1 MAIQQK
7 INKTGV
13 AYEVKLYLPLPL
25 QAVYNRQRIY
35 KNFINKKDAEKWE
48 REKLREIEA
57 GYVTIN
63 EDVYIMNAAEEY
75 IQENTGKWAPGTII
89 TFAGYVKNY
98 YVPHLN
104 HKPMTRLTLMDF
116 KKFATFVDNLDK
128 ATKTKHNIT
137 TYLRSFLKWAY
148 SNNYLDDV
156 MHVELD
162 NYSQKPETVR
172 DFLTMDELKLV
183 LPHIEIDDVRDI
195 ITFMAF
201 TGMRVSE
208 VCGLRFCDVDYNKRI
223 ITVSSQ
229 IYYEGGTYRLIPP
242 KCGNISSIQ
251 INQVVFNILLSQQQK
266 HRSESTDFVFYD
278 YRGMPFRKDGYLK
291 YNFEKAIVQLQ
302 DQGLLDPKKN
312 ITFHSLRHTY
322 ASMLV
327 HLNENIFTV
336 QHLLRHK
343 DFRLTYNTYAHMYP
357 DKKPEI
363 FNKLDSEFSF
373 LYEHKT
379 N

>member
-1 MAIQQK
+1 MQ
-7 INKTGV
+7 
-13 AYEVKLYLPLPL
+13 L
-25 QAVYNRQRIY
+25 
-35 KNFINKKDAEKWE
+35 
-48 REKLREIEA
+48 
-57 GYVTIN
+57 
-63 EDVYIMNAAEEY
+63 MNTL
-75 IQENTGKWAPGTII
+75 ENTGVWSPGTIV
-89 TFAGYVKNY
+89 TFAGYVRNY

-104 HKPMTRLTLMDF
+104 HKPMTKLTLMDF
-116 KKFATFVDNLDK
+116 KKFNTFVDNLERS
-128 ATKTKHNIT
+128 TKTKHNIT
-137 TYLRSFLKWAY
+137 TYLRSFLKW
-148 SNNYLDDV
+148 SHTKNYIEEDV
-156 MHVELD
+156 IRELGH
-162 NYSQKPETVR
+162 YSQKAETIR
-172 DFLTMDELKLV
+172 DFLTMDELKMA
-183 LPHIEIDDVRDI
+183 LPLIEIEDVRDV

-208 VCGLRFCDVDYNKRI
+208 VCGLRFCDIDFNKHN
-223 ITVSSQ
+223 ITVASQ
-229 IYYEGGTYRLIPP
+229 IYYESGSYRLIPP

-251 INQVVFNILLSQQQK
+251 LNQVAYTILLNQKQK
-266 HRSESTDFVFYD
+266 HSSEPKDFVFYD

-343 DFRLTYNTYAHMYP
+343 DFKLTYNTYAHMYP
-357 DKKPEI
+357 DKKPES
-363 FNKLDSEFSF
+363 FNKLDNEFSF
-373 LYEHKT
+373 LYENKT